1 MTESSFMLEAF
12 ELAKKGQF
20 TVQNGVCVG
29 CIISKDNEILGQGW
43 YEYYGAPH
51 AEIRAIESIKEK
63 YKEKKNNIN
72 KYKENLVLLNNNL
85 QLKSLTINIKNMCI

>member
-29 CIISKDNEILGQGW
+29 CVISKDNKILGQGW
-43 YEYYGAPH
+43 YEYYGAP
-51 AEIRAIESIKEK
+51 
-63 YKEKKNNIN
+63 
-72 KYKENLVLLNNNL
+72 L
-85 QLKSLTINIKNMCI
+85 SLIHI